1 MIRLA
6 RFAAAG
12 VLAVICPL
20 AAGQVGGTVHSFE
33 DLISRP
39 STSGAS
45 NLIGGRYTRAGEV
58 DLLRA
63 PKRDVGLLQQD
74 RMSYFRA
81 TSRSPRGRVV
91 PSSQLGVFETLA
103 PPRGNPLSLMLTRRE
118 SVAEITGL
126 SGAMDFRLPL
136 PGRNEGELP
145 AISASAYTPRPQ
157 TTQFQAYFGLRS
169 TTPPT
174 STATLTSY
182 YGALNESTD
191 ARVRRIAAEGVALFR
206 RGTVERPD
214 PATRRYPTCTDC
226 ADLLDQAVRK
236 LRQARDLDSTADLPS
251 ILLLH
256 AALEQDRPSLAI
268 VYLTDAFRRNPEVFR
283 NVPEALDTCFGDSEG
298 GQKRSE
304 WLVAQM
310 RRYTHHGDM
319 NPKSVEAQLLQAYCA
334 WRLGDLPRVR
344 STALTALTLLRDTQA
359 SDITTAVETNMAI
372 ALQGL

>member
-1 MIRLA
+1 MPFGVLQQRPIMYNAALGVCAAVRKERCVMIRLA

-174 STATLTSY
+174 STATLTS
-182 YGALNESTD
+182 GAGDSAIRVSGQSTVSMAAMASTNSSEVSLQYMTPGPSIMRTALRSLV
-191 ARVRRIAAEGVALFR
+191 ARAMMS
-206 RGTVERPD
+206 P
-214 PATRRYPTCTDC
+214 
-226 ADLLDQAVRK
+226 VRK
-236 LRQARDLDSTADLPS
+236 R
-251 ILLLH
+251 
-256 AALEQDRPSLAI
+256 E
-268 VYLTDAFRRNPEVFR
+268 
-283 NVPEALDTCFGDSEG
+283 
-298 GQKRSE
+298 
-304 WLVAQM
+304 
-310 RRYTHHGDM
+310 
-319 NPKSVEAQLLQAYCA
+319 
-334 WRLGDLPRVR
+334 
-344 STALTALTLLRDTQA
+344 
-359 SDITTAVETNMAI
+359 
-372 ALQGL
+372 